1 MVASEHPEAIQGRGQ
16 LISAE
21 VPDHE
26 EAAGGGSIDDYN
38 YASDEQDESGL
49 RFPGVSTGVT
59 EVGKKYL
66 EGVQQ
71 AVKYSSLLYFML
83 KPPSYSNRYLKR
95 IRNHR
100 RSYSRICVILG
111 HGQCVVMGEYPSVP
125 ILMLIPSNINTV
137 CSIQPLWTASQ
148 LLIGI

>member
-1 MVASEHPEAIQGRGQ
+1 MVASEHPEAIEERGQ
-16 LISAE
+16 LISAQ

-49 RFPGVSTGVT
+49 RLPGVSTGVT

-71 AVKYSSLLYFML
+71 AVKYSSLSSYML
-83 KPPSYSNRYLKR
+83 KPLSLFPQGFKYNQKA
-95 IRNHR
+95 H
-100 RSYSRICVILG
+100 
-111 HGQCVVMGEYPSVP
+111 EKPF
-125 ILMLIPSNINTV
+125 NTMFNFG
-137 CSIQPLWTASQ
+137 A
-148 LLIGI
+148 